1 MVQLSSKISGV
12 TIWAYDMAKDPTGTG
27 QWDGYGNYHGK
38 EYNYPVEPVTQQP
51 TVKTNSA
58 VNKFRYVVDVNHVM
72 NGAPINVNNIKWSTS
87 EPSQQ
92 KITVSDYAS
101 CQGFSP
107 VMFTS
112 DAYISKAR
120 NPNTGMLMS
129 PLRNDSKDPFEMTGQ
144 GVKIVDQTGIVQA
157 NRGYGYVV
165 FEIEKGYKI
174 EKGNNIDVLPKVQN
188 DFTRELQDGDKQ
200 QYVIEHDMT
209 PGFYGIAIPQVGG
222 SDYFIGTK
230 IEFNT
235 TVDESSLPH
244 SKVTFELSHCTVE
257 PSDTTVTNGVHSW
270 TFTAE
275 DGYVFDHTGGV
286 MNINTG
292 MTGDE
297 IPKTGT
303 NVTHLNNYDVE
314 HDITIRLTAHKQQA
328 TTIPIKQNLTNVRS
342 NVTTNEIS
350 RKLNAIQLTADT
362 GYNFQTDI
370 QVLFYAGSTVTSE
383 YNVTGNNKSDITIPL
398 NTTKDNTI
406 ADNMTNIVLT
416 ASATKIEQ
424 HAGYEHNYLIT
435 DTELNALSNEQIWN
449 YVGGEQSEEHYNV
462 SAYINNLVELPFK
475 VDTQTSVEQ
484 ISLGRIQAHT
494 VSHEAKS
501 KIINLDLGVVNV
513 PKKYNNAYDYQTQS
527 IKLFTPFVAPITI
540 DPVNAINQTIHIVY
554 NVDLSNGNL
563 TVNLYNDNVLFFTGN
578 NNIGS
583 QLPFLNTLKNT
594 IINRDT
600 HFNDNDVRQPYIV
613 VTRETP
619 ILDNDYYPT
628 IERGLIKNYNGNVKV
643 RLLNNMNIPNN
654 ELAELT
660 NKLESGVKYVESN

>member
-12 TIWAYDMAKDPTGTG
+12 NIWAYDQSRKPSSG
-27 QWDGYGNYHGK
+27 QIAYALTTDQDGVN
-38 EYNYPVEPVTQQP
+38 PATQTP
-51 TVKTNSA
+51 TVKTNILDRLNA
-58 VNKFRYVVDVNHVM
+58 VRYVCDVNHHM
-72 NGAPINVNNIKWSTS
+72 NGANIQFNNIKWSTS
-87 EPSQQ
+87 EKDSQPV
-92 KITVSDYAS
+92 KTNAYAS
-101 CQGFSP
+101 DEKYAPIMFSGD
-107 VMFTS
+107 S
-112 DAYISKAR
+112 AYISEAR
-120 NPNTGMLMS
+120 NPNTGLLMN
-129 PLRNDSKDPFEMTGQ
+129 PLDSDNKDPFTTDTQ
-144 GVKIVDQTGIVQA
+144 GVKIIDQTGIVQK
-157 NRGYGYVV
+157 NRGFAVVIFEVQQGYTIPV
-165 FEIEKGYKI
+165 GA
-174 EKGNNIDVLPKVQN
+174 NITVLPKVQN
-188 DFTRELQDGDKQ
+188 EFTGIVQDGNEYK
-200 QYVIEHDMT
+200 YPIVHELTAGIFEMT
-209 PGFYGIAIPQVGG
+209 VTVQGD
-222 SDYFIGTK
+222 SDWLQGTK

-235 TVDESSLPH
+235 KFDESSLPH

-292 MTGDE
+292 MFGDE

-314 HDITIRLTAHKQQA
+314 RDITISLTAHQQQA

-350 RKLNAIQLTADT
+350 RKLNAIQLTAET

-370 QVLFYAGSTVTSE
+370 QVLFYAGSTVASE

-406 ADNMTNIVLT
+406 TDNMTNIVLT

-449 YVGGEQSEEHYNV
+449 YIGGDKNEEHYNV
-462 SAYINNLVELPFK
+462 SAYINNLIELPFK
-475 VDTQTSVEQ
+475 VDTQTSVER
-484 ISLGRIQAHT
+484 ISLGRVQAQT
-494 VSHEAKS
+494 VSHEAQS

-578 NNIGS
+578 SNIGS

-619 ILDNDYYPT
+619 ILDSDYYPT

>member
-12 TIWAYDMAKDPTGTG
+12 SLWAYDQSRKPSSG
-27 QWDGYGNYHGK
+27 QIAYALTSDQDGIN
-38 EYNYPVEPVTQQP
+38 PVTQTP
-51 TVKTNSA
+51 TVKTNIA
-58 VNKFRYVVDVNHVM
+58 DPLNYVRYVCDVNHHM
-72 NGAPINVNNIKWSTS
+72 NGANIQFNNIKWSTS
-87 EPSQQ
+87 EKDSQPV
-92 KITVSDYAS
+92 KTNSYAS
-101 CQGFSP
+101 DEKYSP
-107 VMFTS
+107 IIFRGES
-112 DAYISKAR
+112 AYISKAR
-120 NPNTGMLMS
+120 NPNTGMLIN
-129 PLRNDSKDPFEMTGQ
+129 PLDSDTKDPFTTDTKGI
-144 GVKIVDQTGIVQA
+144 KIIDQTGIVQK
-157 NRGYGYVV
+157 NRGFAVVIFEVQQGYTIPV
-165 FEIEKGYKI
+165 GA
-174 EKGNNIDVLPKVQN
+174 NITVLPKVQN
-188 DFTRELQDGDKQ
+188 DFNGMVQDGNKYEYPVVHELTAGLFEMSITVQGD
-200 QYVIEHDMT
+200 
-209 PGFYGIAIPQVGG
+209 
-222 SDYFIGTK
+222 SDWLRGTK

-235 TVDESSLPH
+235 KVDESNLPH

-257 PSDTTVTNGVHSW
+257 PNDTTVTNGSHSW

-275 DGYVFDHTGGV
+275 NGYVFDHTGGV
-286 MNINTG
+286 MNPNTG

-297 IPKTGT
+297 IPKTDT
-303 NVTHLNNYDVE
+303 NITHLNNYDVQ

-350 RKLNAIQLTADT
+350 RKLNAIQLTAET

-383 YNVTGNNKSDITIPL
+383 YNVTGNNKNDITIPL

-406 ADNMTNIVLT
+406 TDNMTNIVLT

-424 HAGYEHNYLIT
+424 RAGYEHNYLIT
-435 DTELNALSNEQIWN
+435 DTELNALSNEKIWN
-449 YVGGEQSEEHYNV
+449 YVGGEQGEEHYNV
-462 SAYINNLVELPFK
+462 SAYISNLVELPFK
-475 VDTQTSVEQ
+475 VDTQTSVER
-484 ISLGRIQAHT
+484 ISLGRVQAHT

-527 IKLFTPFVAPITI
+527 IKLYTPFVAPITI

-578 NNIGS
+578 SNIAS

-600 HFNDNDVRQPYIV
+600 HFNDNDIRQPYIV

>member
-12 TIWAYDMAKDPTGTG
+12 SLWAYDQSRKPSSG
-27 QWDGYGNYHGK
+27 QIAYALTSDQDGI
-38 EYNYPVEPVTQQP
+38 EPVTQTP
-51 TVKTNSA
+51 TVKTNVA
-58 VNKFRYVVDVNHVM
+58 DNMNYVRYVCDVNHHM
-72 NGAPINVNNIKWSTS
+72 NGSNIQFNNIIWSTS
-87 EPSQQ
+87 EKSSQPV
-92 KITVSDYAS
+92 KTKSYAS
-101 CQGFSP
+101 DERYVP
-107 VMFTS
+107 IMFRGES
-112 DAYISKAR
+112 AYISKAR
-120 NPNTGMLMS
+120 NPNTGMLMN
-129 PLRNDSKDPFEMTGQ
+129 PLDSDRKDPFTTDSKGI
-144 GVKIVDQTGIVQA
+144 KIIDQTGIVQK
-157 NRGYGYVV
+157 NRGFAIVIFEVQQGYTIPV
-165 FEIEKGYKI
+165 GT
-174 EKGNNIDVLPKVQN
+174 NITVIPQVQN
-188 DFTRELQDGDKQ
+188 DFTGIVQDGNK
-200 QYVIEHDMT
+200 YEYPVVHELTTGIFEMT
-209 PGFYGIAIPQVGG
+209 ITVQGYN
-222 SDYFIGTK
+222 DWLRGTK

-235 TVDESSLPH
+235 KFDESSLPH
-244 SKVTFELSHCTVE
+244 SKVTFALSHCTVE
-257 PSDTTVTNGVHSW
+257 PSDTTVTNGAHSW

-292 MTGDE
+292 MSGDE

-350 RKLNAIQLTADT
+350 RKLNAIQLTAET

-383 YNVTGNNKSDITIPL
+383 YNVTGNNKNDITIPL

-406 ADNMTNIVLT
+406 TDNMTNIVLT

-435 DTELNALSNEQIWN
+435 DTELNALSNEKIWN

-475 VDTQTSVEQ
+475 VDTKTSVER
-484 ISLGRIQAHT
+484 ISLGRVQAHT

-527 IKLFTPFVAPITI
+527 IKLYTPFVAPITI
-540 DPVNAINQTIHIVY
+540 DPVNAINKTIHIVY

-578 NNIGS
+578 SNIGS

>member
-12 TIWAYDMAKDPTGTG
+12 SLWAYDQSRKPTSGQIAYAITKDQDGINPT
-27 QWDGYGNYHGK
+27 
-38 EYNYPVEPVTQQP
+38 TQTP
-51 TVKTNSA
+51 TVKTNI
-58 VNKFRYVVDVNHVM
+58 VDKLNDVRYVCDVNHHM
-72 NGAPINVNNIKWSTS
+72 NGANIQFNNIKWSTS
-87 EPSQQ
+87 EKDSQSV
-92 KITVSDYAS
+92 KTNAYAS
-101 CQGFSP
+101 DEKYTPIMFSGD
-107 VMFTS
+107 S
-112 DAYISKAR
+112 AYISKAR
-120 NPNTGMLMS
+120 NPNTGMLMN
-129 PLRNDSKDPFEMTGQ
+129 PLDSDHKDPFTTDTKGIT
-144 GVKIVDQTGIVQA
+144 IVDQTGIVQK
-157 NRGYGYVV
+157 NRGFAVVIFEVQQGYTIPVGANV
-165 FEIEKGYKI
+165 T
-174 EKGNNIDVLPKVQN
+174 VLPQVQN
-188 DFTRELQDGDKQ
+188 EFTGIVQDGNK
-200 QYVIEHDMT
+200 YEYPIVHELTAGIFEMT
-209 PGFYGIAIPQVGG
+209 ITVQGD
-222 SDYFIGTK
+222 SDWLQGTK

-235 TVDESSLPH
+235 KFDESSLPH

-257 PSDTTVTNGVHSW
+257 PSDTTVTNGSHSW

-275 DGYVFDHTGGV
+275 NGYVFDHTGGV
-286 MNINTG
+286 DNINTG
-292 MTGDE
+292 EFGDE
-297 IPKTGT
+297 IPATNT

-314 HDITIRLTAHKQQA
+314 RDITISLTAHQQKT

-342 NVTTNEIS
+342 NVTSNEIG
-350 RKLNAIQLTADT
+350 RKLNAIQLTAES
-362 GYNFQTDI
+362 GYDFQSDI
-370 QVLFYAGSTVTSE
+370 QILFYVGSTVASE

-398 NTTKDNTI
+398 NTTKENTI
-406 ADNMTNIVLT
+406 TDNMTNIVLT
-416 ASATKIEQ
+416 ASATKDGTGT
-424 HAGYEHNYLIT
+424 GYEHNYLIT

-449 YVGGEQSEEHYNV
+449 YVGGDKNEEHYNV

-475 VDTQTSVEQ
+475 VDTQTSVER
-484 ISLGRIQAHT
+484 ISLGRVQAQT
-494 VSHEAKS
+494 VSHEAKA

-578 NNIGS
+578 SNIGS